1 MMQSLDVLI
10 LMGSK
15 SDLPIMQK
23 AGAVLDVFGVAY
35 KTMIRS
41 AHRTPEATVATVKEA
56 EAAGCKVF
64 ICGAGMAAH
73 LAGVVCSQT
82 VKPVIGVP
90 IASGPLQGEDAL
102 HATVMMP
109 PGLPVATVGI
119 NGSKNAGLLAVQML
133 AQNNEQLREQLLAD
147 RAAQAEAILSE
158 DLVVEGAHGKQSV
171 AES

>member
-1 MMQSLDVLI
+1 MEAIQVLI

-15 SDLPIMQK
+15 SDRPIMQK
-23 AGAVLDVFGVAY
+23 AEVVLEEFGVLY

-41 AHRTPEATVATVKEA
+41 AHRTPEATMQAVMDA
-56 EAAGCKVF
+56 EEAGCKVF

-73 LAGVVCSQT
+73 LAGVVCSKT

-133 AQNNEQLREQLLAD
+133 AQTDEGLSEKLKAD
-147 RAAQAEAILSE
+147 RAAQAEAILAE
-158 DLVVEGAHGKQSV
+158 D
-171 AES
+171 